1 MQMTTRAN
9 SYHKINDVVTSIAN
23 FRWPKNPKLREGRDK
38 AADPEAEN
46 SCAHKSEQGM
56 AE

>member
-1 MQMTTRAN
+1 MTTRAN